1 MSCVRT
7 WVLCVFWTCVCVC
20 AFGRAFSF
28 VLFICFFFFFYF
40 QGCLP
45 VLKAFVYITL
55 VWACAWPP
63 CVHACVCRWDF
74 CPLIPSCP
82 LRPIRRSSARLQGW
96 LALSPSLSSSPW
108 GSAHLMFPWLHTNP
122 LQNCIILCVTATGW
136 GLKAFIRP
144 KASWRAYR
152 GVDWER
158 KTRVQKHSPSTK
170 TLLYD
175 VYRQLHFPGSLIRR
189 LTGHLHIM
197 EIWFNLLRHTGL
209 IATDS
214 DASKPRGCCTSSL
227 TAELQAAHRQ
237 YFYPWKN
244 SPPVCC
250 TFTLPSF
257 WFVRCLFFPCREDSK
272 QRVWAVN
279 KFPPPTHTTTH
290 SHSHTVSAVSGQK
303 ELSETISICLII
315 WLLFHMSHAWITG
328 QQAASLSHLEEVEQ
342 RNQSTCYNCRK
353 RTTVRENVCGT
364 WNTSNNNKAAWQ
376 LSTAE
381 M

>member
-1 MSCVRT
+1 MQNN
-7 WVLCVFWTCVCVC
+7 CVCV
-20 AFGRAFSF
+20 
-28 VLFICFFFFFYF
+28 Y
-40 QGCLP
+40 
-45 VLKAFVYITL
+45 
-55 VWACAWPP
+55 
-63 CVHACVCRWDF
+63 ACVCRWDF
-74 CPLIPSCP
+74 CPLVPSCP

-144 KASWRAYR
+144 KASCRAYR
-152 GVDWER
+152 GVDWEEE
-158 KTRVQKHSPSTK
+158 TRVQKHSPSTK

-175 VYRQLHFPGSLIRR
+175 VYRQLHFSGSLIRR

-197 EIWFNLLRHTGL
+197 EIWFNLFRHTGL

-290 SHSHTVSAVSGQK
+290 SHSHTHALTHSQCCIWAK
-303 ELSETISICLII
+303 RAFWNHKHLSY
-315 WLLFHMSHAWITG
+315 HMIAFSHVTRLNHGATG
-328 QQAASLSHLEEVEQ
+328 GFPFAPRGSRAEKPEHML
-342 RNQSTCYNCRK
+342 
-353 RTTVRENVCGT
+353 
-364 WNTSNNNKAAWQ
+364 Q
-376 LSTAE
+376 L
-381 M
+381 